1 MAVTIPLTCWE
12 LHMQPIWL
20 NIVRLDQV
28 NENADINIAELDHLG
43 ENEALHVTGKIR
55 EEQKRG
61 LNDVW

>member
-1 MAVTIPLTCWE
+1 
-12 LHMQPIWL
+12 MQPVWL
-20 NIVRLDQV
+20 NIVRSDQV